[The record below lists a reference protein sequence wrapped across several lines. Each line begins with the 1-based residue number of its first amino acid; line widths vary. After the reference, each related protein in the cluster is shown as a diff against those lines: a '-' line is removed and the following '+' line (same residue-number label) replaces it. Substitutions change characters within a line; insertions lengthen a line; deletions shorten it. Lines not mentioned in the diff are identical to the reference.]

1 MHSNLR
7 QILVWN
13 WHRSRSC
20 CWMVWNHN
28 GPLWVLSQ
36 CTHQQQQRLWWCYEH
51 TQILPYTLCLYV
63 YHKNHTTQIHRHTY
77 QYIISINYST
87 GSHLVVMGAIH
98 HLRFFHYLWSPAV
111 LSCLV
116 QVLLHLFLYCPFNVV
131 LYFFKFLS
139 PSNLTI
145 FSFWGISSTNI
156 LSTFLI
162 HKEE

>member
-98 HLRFFHYLWSPAV
+98 HLRFFS
-111 LSCLV
+111 
-116 QVLLHLFLYCPFNVV
+116 LFVESSGLIVF
-131 LYFFKFLS
+131 S
-139 PSNLTI
+139 PSLITSVSLLPI
-145 FSFWGISSTNI
+145 QHSSILLQVSLSFKSYNFFILGNFINQHSFHISDP
-156 LSTFLI
+156 
-162 HKEE
+162 